1 VRGHSLGTIESVNLK
16 IPSTISL
23 DSLELTKGIAPFF
36 LIMAI
41 GLIIIYLIPQL
52 SLFLPNVMMGK

>member
-1 VRGHSLGTIESVNLK
+1 MRDSSLLTIESTNLK
-16 IPSTISL
+16 ILSTISL
-23 DSLELTKGIAPFF
+23 DSLELIKGIAPFF
-36 LIMAI
+36 LIMAV